1 MKVFFQSPLSTHN
14 FIERFVSDLEMAISK
29 PEKEVVAQARG
40 APGVAPQWIPPVQ
53 GSLNVNVDAALS
65 KNSNVAAMVAVAR
78 DEAGVF
84 MGASALVLKG
94 ISDPET
100 AEVLACREGLAL
112 ATDLLSRR
120 VCIATD
126 CATVVKNLEGP
137 GMGCYGQV
145 IRELKA
151 GMATFDRA
159 KIVHEGRASN
169 VDAHRLA
176 RSWIYETEGRH
187 VWFLFPSDGVC
198 ISFADV

>member
-1 MKVFFQSPLSTHN
+1 
-14 FIERFVSDLEMAISK
+14 MAISK

-65 KNSNVAAMVAVAR
+65 KNSNVAAMTAVAR
-78 DEAGVF
+78 DKAGVF
-84 MGASALVLKG
+84 MGVSALVLKG
-94 ISDPET
+94 ISDP
-100 AEVLACREGLAL
+100 GDAL

-145 IRELKA
+145 IR
-151 GMATFDRA
+151 GA
-159 KIVHEGRASN
+159 K
-169 VDAHRLA
+169 
-176 RSWIYETEGRH
+176 GRH
-187 VWFLFPSDGVC
+187 GDF
-198 ISFADV
+198 

>member
-1 MKVFFQSPLSTHN
+1 
-14 FIERFVSDLEMAISK
+14 MAISK

-65 KNSNVAAMVAVAR
+65 KNSNVAAVAR
-78 DEAGVF
+78 DEADVF

-94 ISDPET
+94 ISDPKT
-100 AEVLACREGLAL
+100 TEVLACREGLAL

-137 GMGCYGQV
+137 GMGC
-145 IRELKA
+145 
-151 GMATFDRA
+151 
-159 KIVHEGRASN
+159 
-169 VDAHRLA
+169 
-176 RSWIYETEGRH
+176 
-187 VWFLFPSDGVC
+187 
-198 ISFADV
+198 

>member
-1 MKVFFQSPLSTHN
+1 
-14 FIERFVSDLEMAISK
+14 MAISK

-65 KNSNVAAMVAVAR
+65 KNSNVAAMTAVAR
-78 DEAGVF
+78 DKVGVF

-94 ISDPET
+94 NSDPET

-137 GMGCYGQV
+137 GMGCYSQV

-176 RSWIYETEGRH
+176 RSSIYETEGRH
-187 VWFLFPSDGVC
+187 VWFLFPPDGVC
-198 ISFADV
+198 TSFTDV